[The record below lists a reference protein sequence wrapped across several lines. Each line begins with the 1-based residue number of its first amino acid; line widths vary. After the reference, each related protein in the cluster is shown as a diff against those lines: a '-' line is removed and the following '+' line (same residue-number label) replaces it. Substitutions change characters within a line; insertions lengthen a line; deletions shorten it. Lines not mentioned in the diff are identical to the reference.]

1 MSLPFQKSYPTQT
14 KIIFKL
20 GAAPNEP
27 LQSKISIVVWAITLG
42 IVAILIAS
50 IGWQLSSATGTVDTK
65 ASATVNGGTAL
76 LASAEGDG
84 VQEVAAGAALLLSV
98 GDTITATTAS
108 IQITYFDGQT
118 TELLPGASIT
128 IQQLENSEGRTVVEI
143 LVNIGRVFN
152 RIKR

>member
-1 MSLPFQKSYPTQT
+1 M
-14 KIIFKL
+14 
-20 GAAPNEP
+20 
-27 LQSKISIVVWAITLG
+27 WAITLG

-152 RIKR
+152 RIKRSLRDGEMFRVNTPSSAAAVRGTEFIVETQNATT